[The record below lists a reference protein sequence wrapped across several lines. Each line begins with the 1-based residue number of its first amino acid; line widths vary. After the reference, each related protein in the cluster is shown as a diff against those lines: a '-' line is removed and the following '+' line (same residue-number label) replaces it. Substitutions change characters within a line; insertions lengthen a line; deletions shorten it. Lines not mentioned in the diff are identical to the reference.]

1 MEIFRPMC
9 KAMLLPPLL
18 ILEPPGNADLL
29 TQNEALVGLTSTE
42 ILYEESGSSYPLC
55 AISMVFFV
63 CVLFFFKHLFIMA
76 ASGLGGALWASC
88 PAACGILVT

>member
-63 CVLFFFKHLFIMA
+63 CVLFFFLSIYLLWLHQVLVVPY
-76 ASGLGGALWASC
+76 GLVALRHVES
-88 PAACGILVT
+88 